1 MLRARII
8 LVAIL
13 MLSWLGAAPAMPV
26 QFKMDEMLKKAEQ
39 QRTQPYIP
47 ARAGWN
53 GPEEPQASATVNP
66 AYQKLLD
73 ESSPAAIRSWLRK
86 AAWPH
91 WSVAVVI
98 ATLIFTLRVAKWS
111 PELGVEAHRRRARA
125 DVLVITKRPAVPDT
139 SVPTQEA
146 A

>member
-1 MLRARII
+1 MPRARTF
-8 LVAIL
+8 LVLLL
-13 MLSWLGAAPAMPV
+13 MLPGILSAMPV
-26 QFKMDEMLKKAEQ
+26 QYKIDQMLKQAEQ
-39 QRTQPYIP
+39 QRSHQYVP

-53 GPEEPQASATVNP
+53 GSEEPQATTANP
-66 AYQKLLD
+66 AYQKLLY

-91 WSVAVVI
+91 WSIPFAI
-98 ATLIFTLRVAKWS
+98 AGLIFALRLARWTPS
-111 PELGVEAHRRRARA
+111 PQLAARHPARA
-125 DVLVITKRPAVPDT
+125 EVLVITKRPAVPDT

>member
-1 MLRARII
+1 MLRARIL
-8 LVAIL
+8 LVFTVT
-13 MLSWLGAAPAMPV
+13 LSWLGAASATPV

-39 QRTQPYIP
+39 QRHPQYIP

-53 GPEEPQASATVNP
+53 GPEEPQTTAGANP

-73 ESSPAAIRSWLRK
+73 ESSPATIRTQLRR

-91 WSVAVVI
+91 WSVGIVI
-98 ATLIFTLRVAKWS
+98 AMLIFTLRMVRWS
-111 PELGVEAHRRRARA
+111 PELALEWRGHRAK
-125 DVLVITKRPAVPDT
+125 VMVITRRPSVPDT